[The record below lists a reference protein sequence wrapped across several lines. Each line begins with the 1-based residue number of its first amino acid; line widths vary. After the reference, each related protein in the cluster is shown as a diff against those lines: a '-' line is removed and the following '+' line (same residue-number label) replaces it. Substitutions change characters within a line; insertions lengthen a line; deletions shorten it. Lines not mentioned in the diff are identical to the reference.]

1 MAKLRTSGMMHVAQF
16 TNEQIQMAVKGRSDE
31 KAQGVSFLSKTI
43 EIHERDRERFPLSGA
58 FATCFTNI
66 SAGSDTTSI
75 SLCSIMYNLFS
86 HPRCL
91 EKVGFLYTVCLGI
104 PN

>member
-1 MAKLRTSGMMHVAQF
+1 MAKLHTSGMMHVAQF
-16 TNEQIQMAVKGRSDE
+16 TREQIQIAMKGHSDK

-43 EIHERDRERFPLSGA
+43 EIHERDSERFPLSGA
-58 FATCFTNI
+58 YATCFTNI

-86 HPRCL
+86 HPQSL
-91 EKVGFLYTVCLGI
+91 EKVGSPYTV
-104 PN
+104 